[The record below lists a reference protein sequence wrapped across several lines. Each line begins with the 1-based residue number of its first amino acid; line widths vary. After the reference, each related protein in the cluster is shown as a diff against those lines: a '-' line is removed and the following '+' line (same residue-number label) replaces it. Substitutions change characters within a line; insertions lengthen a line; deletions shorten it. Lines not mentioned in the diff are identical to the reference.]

1 MWSVGCILG
10 ELLGGKPMFP
20 GTSTMDQ
27 LSRILELTGKP
38 SKDEIDVIDSQFA
51 ATMLEGISV
60 TKKKYFETHSP

>member
-27 LSRILELTGKP
+27 IARIIQVTGQP
-38 SKDEIDVIDSQFA
+38 TPEDIESIQSPFA
-51 ATMLEGISV
+51 QTMLEGIPKD
-60 TKKKYFETHSP
+60 TKKL